1 MGINFKIVA
10 KTVGVILVFVGA
22 FNFIPILYS
31 LYYSDDNYL
40 SFLFSALICLAVG
53 TPLALLKTVDRQL
66 RKREGYLI
74 VAIGWLGLCLF
85 GALPYL
91 FSGVNIN
98 FANAFFES
106 TSGFTTTGST
116 IFDDIESLPE
126 SILIWRSLSQWIGAM
141 GIIVFTVAIFPILG
155 IGGVELFTA
164 ETPGPSNQKL
174 HPRIAGVAKRLW
186 LIYLGLTVL
195 CFILLKFLGGM
206 TPFDAIN
213 HTFTTMATGGY
224 STKDASIGYFNSPLI
239 EYIIMMFIFISGTNY
254 TILYYLFKGRW
265 KNAWASEEFR
275 FYLKL
280 IPFIF
285 LCGTVCL
292 YFTSDYGIEESF
304 RYFSFNALSI
314 ITTTGYV
321 TADYT
326 SWGPGFVIIFLCLI
340 FMGACAGSTSGGIKM
355 IRHLVFI
362 KNGLLEFKRI
372 LHPRAIIRL
381 KLDGQIVKG
390 GVMMQILVFL
400 LFYIILFIVATFVM
414 STQTQGLDQPFITAI
429 GAAASCLSNVG
440 PAIGDVGPV
449 DTFAKLNDFSKV
461 FLSVLM
467 IIGRLE
473 LFTILILFT
482 TFFWRNN

>member
-1 MGINFKIVA
+1 MGI
-10 KTVGVILVFVGA
+10 ILVFVGV
-22 FNFIPILYS
+22 FNLIPILYS
-31 LYYSDDNYL
+31 LYYDDGNFL
-40 SFLFSALICLAVG
+40 SFLFSTLLCLLVG
-53 TPLALLKTVDRQL
+53 GPLTLFKTVDRQL

-74 VAIGWLGLCLF
+74 VALGWLGLCVF

-91 FSGVNIN
+91 FSDIDIN

-106 TSGFTTTGST
+106 SSGFTTTGAT

-186 LIYLGLTVL
+186 LIYAGLTVA
-195 CFILLKFLGGM
+195 CFLLLTYLGGM

-224 STKDASIGYFNSPLI
+224 STKDASIGFYNSPII
-239 EYIIMMFIFISGTNY
+239 EYIIMIFIFISGTNY

-285 LCGTVCL
+285 LCGSTYL
-292 YFTSDYGIEESF
+292 YFTSDYGVEEAF

-326 SWGPGFVIIFLCLI
+326 SWGPGFVIIFLCFI
-340 FMGACAGSTSGGIKM
+340 FMGACAGSTSGAIKM

-400 LFYIILFIVATFVM
+400 LFYIILFVFGTIVMA
-414 STQTQGLDQPFITAI
+414 TQTQGLDQPFITAV

-461 FLSVLM
+461 FLSILM

-473 LFTILILFT
+473 IFTILILFT
-482 TFFWRNN
+482 TYFWKNN

>member
-1 MGINFKIVA
+1 M
-10 KTVGVILVFVGA
+10 L
-22 FNFIPILYS
+22 LC
-31 LYYSDDNYL
+31 
-40 SFLFSALICLAVG
+40 FLIG
-53 TPLALLKTVDRQL
+53 GPLTLLKTEDRQL
-66 RKREGYLI
+66 KKREGYLI
-74 VAIGWLGLCLF
+74 VSMGWLALCIF

-91 FSGVNIN
+91 LSGIDIN

-106 TSGFTTTGST
+106 SSGFTTTGAT
-116 IFDDIESLPE
+116 IFDNIESLPE

-186 LIYLGLTVL
+186 IIYLGLTVL
-195 CFILLKFLGGM
+195 VYLLLTFIGGM
-206 TPFDAIN
+206 TPFDGIN
-213 HTFTTMATGGY
+213 HAFTTMATGGY
-224 STKDASIGYFNSPLI
+224 STKDTSIAYFNNPTI
-239 EYIIMMFIFISGTNY
+239 EYIIMIFIFISGTNY
-254 TILYYLFKGRW
+254 TILYFLFKGRL
-265 KNAWASEEFR
+265 KTAWASEEFR
-275 FYLKL
+275 FYVKL
-280 IPFIF
+280 IPLIFIA
-285 LCGTVCL
+285 GSAAL
-292 YFTSDYGIEESF
+292 YFTSDYGLEESF
-304 RYFSFNALSI
+304 RYFSFNAISI

-326 SWGPGFVIIFLCLI
+326 SWGGGFVMIFLCFI

-372 LHPRAIIRL
+372 LHPRAYIRL

-390 GVMMQILVFL
+390 NVMTQILVFL
-400 LFYIILFIVATFVM
+400 LFYILLFISATFVM
-414 STQTQGLDQPFITAI
+414 TTQTQDFSRPFITSV

-440 PAIGDVGPV
+440 PAIGEVGPV

-461 FLSVLM
+461 FLSILM

-473 LFTILILFT
+473 IFTILILFT
-482 TFFWRNN
+482 PYFWKNN

>member
-1 MGINFKIVA
+1 MFS
-10 KTVGVILVFVGA
+10 GA
-22 FNFIPILYS
+22 FNLLPLLYS
-31 LYYSDDNYL
+31 LYYSDGYYL
-40 SFLFSALICLAVG
+40 AFLFSMLICFILG
-53 TPLALLKTVDRQL
+53 GPLTLLQTEDRQL
-66 RKREGYLI
+66 KKREGYLI
-74 VAIGWLGLCLF
+74 VAFGWLGLCLF

-91 FSGVNIN
+91 LSGIEIN

-106 TSGFTTTGST
+106 ASGFTTTGAT
-116 IFDDIESLPE
+116 IFNNIESLPE

-164 ETPGPSNQKL
+164 ETPGPANQKL

-186 LIYLGLTVL
+186 IIYVGLTVL
-195 CFILLKFLGGM
+195 VFLLLTYVGGM
-206 TPFDAIN
+206 TPFDGIN
-213 HTFTTMATGGY
+213 HAFTTMATGGY
-224 STKDASIGYFNSPLI
+224 STKDASIAHFNSPTI
-239 EYIIMMFIFISGTNY
+239 EYIIMIFIFISGTNY
-254 TILYYLFKGRW
+254 TILYFLFKGRW
-265 KNAWASEEFR
+265 KTAWASEEFR

-280 IPFIF
+280 IPVIF
-285 LCGTVCL
+285 LLGSAYL
-292 YFTSDYGIEESF
+292 YCSSDYGIEESF
-304 RYFSFNALSI
+304 RYFSFNAISL

-326 SWGPGFVIIFLCLI
+326 SWGGGFVMIFLILI

-372 LHPRAIIRL
+372 LHPRAYIRL

-390 GVMMQILVFL
+390 NIMTQILVFL
-400 LFYIILFIVATFVM
+400 LFYIFLFVLATFVM
-414 STQTQGLDQPFITAI
+414 TTQTQDLARPFITSV

-440 PAIGDVGPV
+440 PAIGDVGPA
-449 DTFAKLNDFSKV
+449 DTFAKLNDFSKI
-461 FLSVLM
+461 FLSILM

-473 LFTILILFT
+473 IFTIIILFT
-482 TFFWRNN
+482 PYFWKNN